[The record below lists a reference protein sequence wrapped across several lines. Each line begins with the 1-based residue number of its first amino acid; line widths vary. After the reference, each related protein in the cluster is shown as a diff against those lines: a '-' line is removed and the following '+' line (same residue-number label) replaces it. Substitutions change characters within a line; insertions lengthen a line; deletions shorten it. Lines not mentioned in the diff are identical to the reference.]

1 MQSFWALGTS
11 TAFKVKFVI
20 LFICLFIYLFIYLFV
35 YLFIYLFIYLFVY
48 LLMAIP
54 SKNKFSLFF
63 QRSWNHKKHANILS
77 EITFLE
83 AHIWSISPI

>member
-20 LFICLFIYLFIYLFV
+20 LFIYLIFWP
-35 YLFIYLFIYLFVY
+35 
-48 LLMAIP
+48 LLAIP
-54 SKNKFSLFF
+54 SKKKFSLFF

-83 AHIWSISPI
+83 AHTWSINPI